1 MSLDRTTQ
9 SKVIIK
15 TIFNCFGAPTKQ
27 KQSKTKQRDK
37 DLEIWKLGKTE
48 TKTCKQK
55 QIRVSGQEYAC
66 AYIGH
71 ACESQLYA
79 YAYFEYV
86 YSCKEHAYAY
96 TPETLT

>member
-1 MSLDRTTQ
+1 MNKNKR
-9 SKVIIK
+9 
-15 TIFNCFGAPTKQ
+15 KQ
-27 KQSKTKQRDK
+27 I
-37 DLEIWKLGKTE
+37 EYE
-48 TKTCKQK
+48 
-55 QIRVSGQEYAC
+55 IRVSGQEYAC

-96 TPETLT
+96 TPETLTQKLRIEKLKK